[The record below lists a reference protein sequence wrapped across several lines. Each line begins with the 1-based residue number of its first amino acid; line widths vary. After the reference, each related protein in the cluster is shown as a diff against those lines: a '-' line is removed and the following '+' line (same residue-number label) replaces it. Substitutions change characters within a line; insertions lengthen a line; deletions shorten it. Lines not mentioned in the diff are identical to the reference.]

1 MTAPPT
7 VRIIAGHTG
16 SGKTEVAVSLALH
29 LAAAGRRV
37 ALADLD
43 VVNSSF
49 RSRER
54 AALMEARSIRIISSS
69 PGHGA
74 AIDLPAIS
82 AEVRGPLHDPAVDV
96 ILDVGGDNVGA
107 RALTTLTQDIVQ
119 RGYDLLLVVNAY
131 RPDTNTVDGVV
142 GHLHAIELTTG
153 LRFTG
158 LISNT
163 HAIQATTSQ
172 DVLNGCDLTRQ
183 VSELTGLPVQYVTAT
198 PVVLRDL
205 PADLPGER
213 LPLGLFMRD
222 EWM

>member
-1 MTAPPT
+1 MSAPPT
-7 VRIIAGHTG
+7 VRIIAGHYG
-16 SGKTEVAVSLALH
+16 SGKTEVAVSLAMH

-43 VVNSSF
+43 VVNPYF

-54 AALMEARSIRIISSS
+54 AALMEARGIRVISRSL
-69 PGHGA
+69 GHGA

-107 RALTTLTQDIVQ
+107 RALTAFTRDIVQ
-119 RGYDLLLVVNAY
+119 RGYELLLVVNAY

-153 LRFTG
+153 LTFTG

-163 HAIQATTSQ
+163 HAIRNTTAQ

-183 VSELTGLPVQYVTAT
+183 VGELTGLPVQYVTAI
-198 PVVLRDL
+198 PDALRNL
-205 PADLPGER
+205 AEGLPGER
-213 LPLGLFMRD
+213 LPVCLFMRD
-222 EWM
+222 EWI